1 MPPYPVFEYDFI
13 EFVGYMMI
21 GTPPGWVP
29 GISLVRDPYWREHPK
44 WYDMFTPWG
53 LSKPR
58 KKMPSLSWVSNL
70 TILGARHFKHAS
82 LNKHAALGGF
92 HFSSRR
98 RHCLDVK
105 PFGLVVVR
113 MEPFPYA
120 ANPLT
125 STLQQNILIT
135 VYSPR
140 TAMKSTI
147 GRSLMSRS
155 FTAGIR
161 WSPTMSILTNSGA
174 WITMEVVHLGD
185 TFF

>member
-1 MPPYPVFEYDFI
+1 
-13 EFVGYMMI
+13 
-21 GTPPGWVP
+21 
-29 GISLVRDPYWREHPK
+29 
-44 WYDMFTPWG
+44 
-53 LSKPR
+53 
-58 KKMPSLSWVSNL
+58 MPSLSWVSNL

-161 WSPTMSILTNSGA
+161 
-174 WITMEVVHLGD
+174 
-185 TFF
+185 